1 MKIKHAY
8 RQARDAGSGRW
19 RSIAYA
25 LKHKGTTVVETIF
38 R

>member
-8 RQARDAGSGRW
+8 KVARDAGSGRW
-19 RSIAYA
+19 KSIAYA
-25 LKHKGTTVVETIF
+25 LRHKATTVVETVW